1 MSETRTGD
9 KLANLLKKAN
19 EVEMA
24 FENMANWEAY
34 VSVKGEEFRQILFR
48 LISDSQR
55 HKNILNSLI
64 SKIKMSNSH
73 DLIPLTPRVFDFK
86 NRHELEIMEE
96 IGRYEKLAFDLYTN
110 IMEALKNS
118 ETKLLL
124 CDENDVDLLTSS
136 LQTLILEEK
145 SHIDLVSKY
154 SGRFQRLR

>member
-96 IGRYEKLAFDLYTN
+96 ICRYEKLAFDLYTN